1 MSWGL
6 IPWSELITK
15 KNKLRSTNMTY
26 MQLLEQLQCCSKETL
41 QQTVTL
47 YSIRDDEFTP
57 AYMTD
62 YTDSEELKLNRD
74 HLVIT
79 Y

>member
-6 IPWSELITK
+6 LPWSELKHK
-15 KNKLRSTNMTY
+15 KMTY
-26 MQLLEQLQCCSKETL
+26 LQLLEQLQCCSKETL

>member
-6 IPWSELITK
+6 IPWSQLKHK
-15 KNKLRSTNMTY
+15 KMTY
-26 MQLLEQLQCCSKETL
+26 LELLEQLQCCSKETL

-47 YSIRDDEFTP
+47 YSIKDDEFTP

-62 YTDSEELKLNRD
+62 YTDSEEQVLNRD